1 MNKYEQIITIF
12 IFICAYSFL
21 QDKKGENMLSIID
34 LSSIGVVIGSYLI
47 IAYNIRSELKN
58 SVEA

>member
-1 MNKYEQIITIF
+1 
-12 IFICAYSFL
+12 
-21 QDKKGENMLSIID
+21 MLSIID